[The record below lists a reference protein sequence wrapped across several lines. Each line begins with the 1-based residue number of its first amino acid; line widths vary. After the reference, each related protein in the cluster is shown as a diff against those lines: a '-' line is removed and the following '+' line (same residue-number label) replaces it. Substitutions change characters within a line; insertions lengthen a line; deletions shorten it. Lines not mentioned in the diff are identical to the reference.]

1 MRILSYNLAVIIFIL
16 CFSNLTIAQITIT
29 ADDILKEIGTHE
41 TIVGDSSATVDV
53 GSSGENQT
61 WDFRN
66 ISMQDSLTL
75 EFEYLNPKQTS
86 FANSFP
92 ESNIA
97 ARNTDYYMGLTQQAF
112 DFYKVSTTSMVDLG
126 GQVPVN
132 SSLIFKRDTVLVLPL
147 SYGSTWTTVTTDT
160 NKILSIVFS
169 IETDSTV
176 NTVDAYGTIHLPAG
190 DFECLRIR
198 MDEIN
203 TIQNSFPTP
212 SVETKTYIEY
222 HWVSKNDLHLA
233 SAKSQPNETDPNF
246 TSTSEFERLDT
257 LNGNMVAIRDK
268 KNQPRGF
275 KLLQNYPNPFNP
287 STTIKFEVP
296 EQSFVTIKVYNI
308 LGQEVATLVNG
319 VKKAGSYEDTFNASN
334 LSSGIYF
341 YRLKTR
347 ENTLTKKMILLK

>member
-1 MRILSYNLAVIIFIL
+1 MIFVLFFANLAK
-16 CFSNLTIAQITIT
+16 AQITIT
-29 ADDILKEIGTHE
+29 ADDILKEIGTSE

-53 GSSGENQT
+53 GSAGENQT
-61 WDFRN
+61 WDFHN
-66 ISMQDSLTL
+66 VAIQDSLIL
-75 EFEYLNPKQTS
+75 DFEYLSPKETS
-86 FANSFP
+86 LADSFP
-92 ESNIA
+92 ESNIS
-97 ARNTDYYMGLTQQAF
+97 ARNTDHYMGFTQQSL
-112 DFYKVSTTSMVDLG
+112 DFYEVTSTGMVDLG

-203 TIQNSFPTP
+203 TKENFFPTP
-212 SVETKTYIEY
+212 SVDTKTYIEY
-222 HWVSKNDLHLA
+222 HWISKNSLHLA
-233 SAKSQPNETDPNF
+233 SVKSQPNETNPNF
-246 TSTSEFERLDT
+246 TSASEFERLDT
-257 LNGNMVAIRDK
+257 LSGNMVAIRDK
-268 KNQPRGF
+268 NNQLRGF
-275 KLLQNYPNPFNP
+275 KLLRNYPNPFNP

-296 EQSFVTIKVYNI
+296 GQSFVTLKVYNI

-319 VKKAGSYEDTFNASN
+319 VKQAGSYDITFSAKGGSTSGGDVNN

-341 YRLKTR
+341 YRLTAGQKIM
-347 ENTLTKKMILLK
+347 TKKMILLK